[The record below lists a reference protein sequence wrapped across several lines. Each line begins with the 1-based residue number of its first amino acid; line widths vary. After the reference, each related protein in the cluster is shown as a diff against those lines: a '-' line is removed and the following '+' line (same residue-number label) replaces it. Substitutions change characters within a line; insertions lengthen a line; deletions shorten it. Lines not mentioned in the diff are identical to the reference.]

1 MQFFGLFGEH
11 LSHSY
16 SERIHSTFF
25 DLIGMNA
32 GYKHIELSPIELEA
46 AIEGIRVLQFVGVNV
61 TIPYKQT
68 VMPYLMRSP
77 RSDAH
82 RCCQHDQGKRR

>member
-11 LSHSY
+11 LSQWKY

-32 GYKHIELSPIELEA
+32 GYKHIELSPIELSKQRRNPRA
-46 AIEGIRVLQFVGVNV
+46 LVRRRQCDDSLQTDG
-61 TIPYKQT
+61 
-68 VMPYLMRSP
+68 
-77 RSDAH
+77 DALL
-82 RCCQHDQGKRR
+82 DEITPKRRASKAST